1 MAVPGA
7 PGAPGAHVN
16 SRGPLTLNLLSIPN
30 SGVAGSN
37 IRLGEQNEG
46 MELNRKANRCLI
58 KAYADIYE
66 KDFNT
71 AAQDVSWERGM
82 FNSVSW
88 FYICILFIFIGLIIL
103 YSLSIATTDI
113 GTINTLSTVMMILSV
128 IAIFGIAIKVSPFRN
143 QSYCDIFSGL
153 KIWALFVVIG
163 ACVGVGMGLAFNA
176 INKGQYSNSWTN
188 FYRRLTIIVS
198 VFIMGMIIA
207 YPIYAYNLGAG
218 FFGELFAHQ
227 YASNSIIIILA
238 SLISLSISGL
248 WYTTFKQDM
257 VRNTSYQAFVGGFAA
272 LGGFGLLL
280 GIWRAIRFAIKGG
293 FLKMNACP
301 DIKVDTASTTITA
314 SILGPVTH
322 APAF

>member
-7 PGAPGAHVN
+7 LVA
-16 SRGPLTLNLLSIPN
+16 RGPLTLNLLSIPN
-30 SGVAGSN
+30 NGVTGSN
-37 IRLGEQNEG
+37 IRLDEKNIG

-71 AAQDVSWERGM
+71 AAQDVSWERGIVD
-82 FNSVSW
+82 SVSW

-113 GTINTLSTVMMILSV
+113 DTINTLSTVMMILSV

-143 QSYCDIFSGL
+143 QSYCDIFSGG
-153 KIWALFVVIG
+153 KIWPLFVVIG
-163 ACVGVGMGLAFNA
+163 VCVGVGMALAFNA
-176 INKGQYSNSWTN
+176 IDKGQYSDTWTN
-188 FYRRLTIIVS
+188 FNKRLTIIVS

-207 YPIYAYNLGAG
+207 YPIYAYNFGAV

-227 YASNSIIIILA
+227 YAANIIIIILG

-248 WYTTFKQDM
+248 WYVTFKQDM
-257 VRNTSYQAFVGGFAA
+257 VTYTSYQAFVGGFAA
-272 LGGFGLLL
+272 LGGCGLLL
-280 GIWRAIRFAIKGG
+280 GIWRAIRFGMKGG

-301 DIKVDTASTTITA
+301 DIGVSTAATTITA
-314 SILGPVTH
+314 SSLGAGTH
-322 APAF
+322 APEY